1 MQALSYIS
9 DDCPYSSEDM
19 TTGRP
24 ASKPRTA
31 LGQRI
36 FEARQSA
43 GLTQQELADKVNVT
57 QRVVAYWEREAVSL
71 QADQIDALAD
81 ALNVTTD
88 ALLRRGKP
96 ATRSGGP
103 VGKARRMFEEVSKL
117 PRDRQQHVLRVVEDL
132 LKANRP
138 APTTA

>member
-1 MQALSYIS
+1 MQAFSYIS
-9 DDCPYSSEDM
+9 LNDPYTAGDM

-36 FEARQSA
+36 SEARQSA

-57 QRVVAYWEREAVSL
+57 QRVIAYWEREAVSL
-71 QADQIDALAD
+71 RAEQIDALSS
-81 ALNVTTD
+81 ALNVTAD
-88 ALLRRGKP
+88 ALLGRNKST
-96 ATRSGGP
+96 TRSGP
-103 VGKARRMFEEVSKL
+103 VGKTRRMFEEVGKL
-117 PRDRQQHVLRVVEDL
+117 PRDRRQHVLRVVEDL
-132 LKANRP
+132 LKANRS

>member
-9 DDCPYSSEDM
+9 ADCLYASDM

-24 ASKPRTA
+24 SSKPRTA

-36 FEARQSA
+36 TEARQFA
-43 GLTQQELADKVNVT
+43 GLTQQELAGKANVS

-71 QADQIDALAD
+71 RADQIDALAS
-81 ALNVTTD
+81 ALNVTAD
-88 ALLRRGKP
+88 ALLGRKAARG
-96 ATRSGGP
+96 GGP
-103 VGKARRMFEEVSKL
+103 VGKARRMFEEVNKL
-117 PRDRQQHVLRVVEDL
+117 PRDRQQHVLRVVADL

-138 APTTA
+138 ETAAA

>member
-1 MQALSYIS
+1 MQALSYNS
-9 DDCPYSSEDM
+9 PNALYTLEDM

-24 ASKPRTA
+24 AIKPRTA
-31 LGQRI
+31 LGQRLAQ
-36 FEARQSA
+36 ARQSA
-43 GLTQQELADKVNVT
+43 GLTQQELADKANVT

-71 QADQIDALAD
+71 RADQIDALAN
-81 ALNVTTD
+81 ALNLTAD

-96 ATRSGGP
+96 VARGGGP

-138 APTTA
+138 QPSTA

>member
-9 DDCPYSSEDM
+9 VIAGYTSETM
-19 TTGRP
+19 TMGRP
-24 ASKPRTA
+24 ASKPRTD
-31 LGQRI
+31 LGKRI
-36 FEARQSA
+36 AEARQVA

-71 QADQIDALAD
+71 RADQIDALAN
-81 ALNVTTD
+81 ALNITAD
-88 ALLRRGKP
+88 ALLGRNKRTARG
-96 ATRSGGP
+96 SGP

-132 LKANRP
+132 IKANRP
-138 APTTA
+138 EPATS

>member
-1 MQALSYIS
+1 MQAFSYIS
-9 DDCPYSSEDM
+9 KNCLYSSKDM

-36 FEARQSA
+36 SEARQAA
-43 GLTQQELADKVNVT
+43 GLTQQELADKVNAT

-71 QADQIDALAD
+71 RADQIDALAS
-81 ALNVTTD
+81 ALNVTAD
-88 ALLRRGKP
+88 ALLGRNKT
-96 ATRSGGP
+96 TRNSGP

-117 PRDRQQHVLRVVEDL
+117 PRDRRRHVLRVVEDL
-132 LKANRP
+132 LKANRSEP
-138 APTTA
+138 VTT

>member
-1 MQALSYIS
+1 MQAFSYIS
-9 DDCPYSSEDM
+9 QNGLYPAEDM

-36 FEARQSA
+36 SEARQSA

-57 QRVVAYWEREAVSL
+57 QRVIAYWEREAVSL
-71 QADQIDALAD
+71 RAEQIDALTS
-81 ALNVTTD
+81 ALNVTAD
-88 ALLRRGKP
+88 ALLGRNK
-96 ATRSGGP
+96 ATRRGGP
-103 VGKARRMFEEVSKL
+103 VGKTRRMFEEVGKL
-117 PRDRQQHVLRVVEDL
+117 PRDRRQHVLRVVEDL

-138 APTTA
+138 ATAT